1 MRKLALFGQRPDQNV
16 FALTLLCVSMAS
28 GALPVYAQ
36 TSENVPTP
44 LLRPFAP
51 TSLRD
56 LPAPMMRPD
65 PTTTATIPRAQA
77 PATINGN
84 LKSALDALSS
94 NDAQRALAI
103 RNSMPVHDLDRH
115 ILTWA
120 LALSGSDD
128 LSSGDIAAAAAEL
141 RGWPGMSTVKRNV
154 ERALYREN
162 AAPATVLAT
171 LGKQRP
177 QTAEGMVMLARALLA
192 TGNKNAA
199 RHLLAPWWTK
209 ARLDSDDETLIL
221 REFSGVLTK
230 ADHQARFLQML
241 YDNRLQSAARLA
253 ASADAQSLYAA
264 FAAVS
269 KSAPDAAKK
278 LNAVHRV
285 WQANP
290 AYLFAKIQYLRRNEH
305 YTEAANLML
314 KAPRDARS
322 LVDPD
327 AWWVERRVL
336 SRELLDIG
344 KPQIAYRLAAAHSAE
359 SPVMSADAEFHAGW
373 YALRAL
379 NDAKTAQKHFARIAQ
394 ISSRPMSA
402 SRAYYWLGRS
412 AEAGATGNPRQFYQ
426 RAAHYGT
433 SFYGQLAAAKLGNNV
448 LQLPYPKPSAADR
461 TRFANREPVQAI
473 RRLEAIGYGSRAQ
486 SLYINMARELNSKG
500 ELALL
505 AVMAERNNN
514 HYISLRVG
522 KIAAGRGLDVG
533 ALSHPTGAIPANAN
547 IKGSGA
553 ALAYAIARQESEFNV
568 SAVSSAGA
576 RGLLQ
581 LLPGTA
587 KGVAQRAGLAYSAN
601 RLTTDAAYNATLGA
615 HYLGEQI
622 ERFNGSYILTF
633 AGYNAGP
640 RRANEWVARYG
651 DPRGQNIDQ
660 VVDWIE
666 RIPYTE
672 TRNYVQRVMEN
683 YAVYKS
689 RLYGNANI
697 QQDLVRGRRG

>member
-1 MRKLALFGQRPDQNV
+1 MRKFALFGQRADQKIL
-16 FALTLLCVSMAS
+16 ALALLCAS
-28 GALPVYAQ
+28 VASNGLSAYAQ
-36 TSENVPTP
+36 EAENVPTP

-51 TSLRD
+51 TAMRNM
-56 LPAPMMRPD
+56 PAPMMKPD
-65 PTTTATIPRAQA
+65 PTTTATIPRTQA
-77 PATINGN
+77 PTAMNGS
-84 LKSALDALSS
+84 LKTALDALSAK
-94 NDAQRALAI
+94 DPRRALAI
-103 RNSMPVHDLDRH
+103 RNGMSVNDLDRH

-120 LALSGSDD
+120 LALSGADGLTSSDYVT
-128 LSSGDIAAAAAEL
+128 AASEL
-141 RGWPGMSTVKRNV
+141 RGWPGMTTVQRNT

-162 AAPATVLAT
+162 APAGAVISY
-171 LGKQRP
+171 LGSRKP
-177 QTAEGMVMLARALLA
+177 QTTEGMILLGRAYLAS
-192 TGNKNAA
+192 GNRNQA
-199 RHLLAPWWTK
+199 RQLLAPWWATAK
-209 ARLDSDDETLIL
+209 LDAKDETQVL

-230 ADHQARFLQML
+230 DDHQARFLRML
-241 YDNRLQSAARLA
+241 YDSKLQSAARLA
-253 ASADAQSLYAA
+253 APANAESLYAA
-264 FAAVS
+264 FVAVN
-269 KSAPDAAKK
+269 KRAPDAAQK
-278 LNAVHRV
+278 LKAVHSS
-285 WQANP
+285 WQSNP
-290 AYLFAKIQYLRRNEH
+290 AFLYANIQHLRRSER

-314 KAPRDARS
+314 KAPRDAKS

-327 AWWVERRVL
+327 AWWIERRVL

-359 SPVMSADAEFHAGW
+359 SSTMAADAEFHAGW

-379 NDAKTAQKHFARIAQ
+379 NDAATAQKHFTRIAE

-402 SRAYYWLGRS
+402 SRAYYWMGRA
-412 AEAGATGNPRQFYQ
+412 AEAGGGGNAKQLYQ
-426 RAAHYGT
+426 RASYYGT

-448 LQLPYPKPSAADR
+448 LQLPYPKPSAEDR
-461 TRFANREPVQAI
+461 SRFDSREPVRAI
-473 RRLEAIGYGSRAQ
+473 RRLESIGYGNRAQ
-486 SLYINMARELNSKG
+486 SLYINMAQELSNVG

-505 AVMAERNNN
+505 AVMAERNSN
-514 HYISLRVG
+514 HYLSLRVG

-533 ALSHPTGAIPANAN
+533 AMSHPTGAIPANAN

-553 ALAYAIARQESEFNV
+553 ALAYAIARQESEFNI

-587 KGVAQRAGLAYSAN
+587 KGVAQRAGLAYSDK

-640 RRANEWVARYG
+640 RRASEWIAKYG
-651 DPRGQNIDQ
+651 DPRGQNLDQ

-697 QQDLVRGRRG
+697 QQDLISGRRG

>member
-1 MRKLALFGQRPDQNV
+1 MRKFALFGQRADQKIL
-16 FALTLLCVSMAS
+16 ALALLCAS
-28 GALPVYAQ
+28 VATNGLSAYAQ
-36 TSENVPTP
+36 EAENVPTP

-51 TSLRD
+51 TAMRNM
-56 LPAPMMRPD
+56 PAPMMRPD
-65 PTTTATIPRAQA
+65 PTTTATIPRTQA
-77 PATINGN
+77 PAAMNGS
-84 LKSALDALSS
+84 LKTALDALSAK
-94 NDAQRALAI
+94 DPRRALAI
-103 RNSMPVHDLDRH
+103 RNGMSVNDLDRH

-120 LALSGSDD
+120 LALSGSDG
-128 LSSGDIAAAAAEL
+128 LSSSDYVAAASEL
-141 RGWPGMSTVKRNV
+141 RGWPGMTTVQRNT

-162 AAPATVLAT
+162 APAGTVISY
-171 LGKQRP
+171 LGNRKP
-177 QTAEGMVMLARALLA
+177 QTTEGMILLGRAYLAS
-192 TGNKNAA
+192 GNRNQA
-199 RHLLAPWWTK
+199 RQLLAPWWATAKLDTK
-209 ARLDSDDETLIL
+209 DETQVL

-230 ADHQARFLQML
+230 DDHQVRFLRML
-241 YDNRLQSAARLA
+241 YDNRLSSAARLA
-253 ASADAQSLYAA
+253 APANAESLYVA

-269 KSAPDAAKK
+269 KRAPDAAQK
-278 LNAVHRV
+278 LKAVHSS
-285 WQANP
+285 WQSNP
-290 AYLFAKIQYLRRNEH
+290 AFLYANIQHLRRAER

-314 KAPRDARS
+314 KAPRDAKS

-327 AWWVERRVL
+327 AWWIERRVL

-359 SPVMSADAEFHAGW
+359 SSTMAVDAEFHAGW

-379 NDAKTAQKHFARIAQ
+379 NDAATAQKHFTRIAE

-402 SRAYYWLGRS
+402 SRAYYWMGRA
-412 AEAGATGNPRQFYQ
+412 AEAGGGGSAKQLYQ
-426 RAAHYGT
+426 RASYYGT

-448 LQLPYPKPSAADR
+448 LSLPYPKPSAEDR
-461 TRFANREPVQAI
+461 SRFDSREPVRAI
-473 RRLEAIGYGSRAQ
+473 RRLESIGYGNRAQ
-486 SLYINMARELNSKG
+486 SLYINMAQELSSVG

-505 AVMAERNNN
+505 AVMAERNSN
-514 HYISLRVG
+514 HYLSLRVG

-533 ALSHPTGAIPANAN
+533 AMSHPTGAIPANAN

-553 ALAYAIARQESEFNV
+553 ALAYAIARQESEFNI

-587 KGVAQRAGLAYSAN
+587 KGVAQRAGLAYSDA

-640 RRANEWVARYG
+640 RRASEWVERYG
-651 DPRGQNIDQ
+651 DPRGQNIDS

-697 QQDLVRGRRG
+697 QQDLISGRRG

>member
-1 MRKLALFGQRPDQNV
+1 MRKFALFGQRPDQKRL
-16 FALTLLCVSMAS
+16 ALTLLCAS
-28 GALPVYAQ
+28 LVTGSLTANAQ
-36 TSENVPTP
+36 ELENVPTP
-44 LLRPFAP
+44 YLRPFAP
-51 TSLRD
+51 TVMRT
-56 LPAPMMRPD
+56 PPPMMRPD
-65 PTTTATIPRAQA
+65 PTTTATIPRTQTPSAQ
-77 PATINGN
+77 NSS
-84 LKSALDALSS
+84 LKTALDALSAK
-94 NDAQRALAI
+94 DARRALAI
-103 RNSMPVHDLDRH
+103 RNSMPVDNLDRH

-120 LALSGSDD
+120 LALSGSDG
-128 LSSGDIAAAAAEL
+128 LPSSEIATAVTEL
-141 RGWPGMSTVKRNV
+141 RGWPGMSTIQRNT

-162 AAPATVLAT
+162 APASAIISL
-171 LGKQRP
+171 LGKNSP
-177 QTAEGMVMLARALLA
+177 QTTEGMVLLGRAYLAS
-192 TGNKNAA
+192 GNRSMA
-199 RHLLAPWWTK
+199 RQLIAPWWAK
-209 ARLDSDDETLIL
+209 AKLEAKDETLVM
-221 REFSGVLTK
+221 REFSSILTRE
-230 ADHQARFLQML
+230 DHQARLLRML
-241 YDNRLQSAARLA
+241 YENRL
-253 ASADAQSLYAA
+253 ASASRVAPLANAESLYAA
-264 FAAVS
+264 FVAVS
-269 KSAPDAAKK
+269 KNVPDAAKK
-278 LNAVHRV
+278 LNAVHGS
-285 WQANP
+285 WQSNP
-290 AYLFAKIQYLRRNEH
+290 AYMFVKIQHLRRADRL
-305 YTEAANLML
+305 TEAADLML
-314 KAPRDARS
+314 KAPRDAKS

-327 AWWVERRVL
+327 AWWTERRVL

-359 SPVMSADAEFHAGW
+359 TPTMAADAEFHAGW

-379 NDAKTAQKHFARIAQ
+379 NDPKTAQKHFTRIAD

-402 SRAYYWLGRS
+402 SRAYYWMGRA
-412 AEAGATGNPRQFYQ
+412 AEAGGGGNANQFFQ
-426 RAAHYGT
+426 RASYYGT
-433 SFYGQLAAAKLGNNV
+433 SFYGQLAAARLGNNV

-461 TRFANREPVQAI
+461 ERFDSREPVRAI
-473 RRLEAIGYGSRAQ
+473 RRLESIGYANRAQ
-486 SLYINMARELNSKG
+486 SLYINMAQELSSTG

-505 AVMAERNNN
+505 AVMAERNSN
-514 HYISLRVG
+514 HYLALRVG
-522 KIAAGRGLDVG
+522 KVAAGRGLDVG

-553 ALAYAIARQESEFNV
+553 ALAYAIARQESEFNI

-576 RGLLQ
+576 KGLLQ

-587 KGVAQRAGLAYSAN
+587 KGVAQRAGLPYSDQ

-640 RRANEWVARYG
+640 RRASEWIAKYG

-689 RLYGNANI
+689 RLYGKANI
-697 QQDLVRGRRG
+697 QQDLISGRR

>member
-1 MRKLALFGQRPDQNV
+1 MRKFVLFSQKPVKKHALLPLAGMILAAGT
-16 FALTLLCVSMAS
+16 LTAHTQQVD
-28 GALPVYAQ
+28 
-36 TSENVPTP
+36 NVPTP

-51 TSLRD
+51 TAMRT
-56 LPAPMMRPD
+56 PPPMMRPD

-77 PATINGN
+77 PDAVNSS
-84 LKSALDALSS
+84 LKTALDALSAK
-94 NDAQRALAI
+94 DARRALAI
-103 RNSMPVHDLDRH
+103 RNSMPANDLDRH

-120 LALSGSDD
+120 LALSGADG
-128 LSSGDIAAAAAEL
+128 LPSSEIATAASEL
-141 RGWPGMSTVKRNV
+141 RGWPGMTAVQRNV

-162 AAPATVLAT
+162 APASAVISL
-171 LGKQRP
+171 LGKRKP
-177 QTAEGMVMLARALLA
+177 QTTEGMVLLGRAYLAS
-192 TGNKNAA
+192 GNRNMA
-199 RHLLAPWWTK
+199 RQLLAPWWANAK
-209 ARLDSDDETLIL
+209 LEAKDEALIL
-221 REFSGVLTK
+221 REFSNVLTRE
-230 ADHQARFLQML
+230 DHQARFVRML
-241 YDNRLQSAARLA
+241 YDNRQQSAARIA
-253 ASADAQSLYAA
+253 PQAGTESLYAA
-264 FAAVS
+264 YAAVN
-269 KSAPDAAKK
+269 KRAPDAAQK
-278 LNAVHRV
+278 LNAVHRT
-285 WQANP
+285 WQSNP
-290 AYLFAKIQYLRRNEH
+290 AYLFLKIQHLRRSEK

-314 KAPRDARS
+314 KAPRDAAS

-327 AWWVERRVL
+327 AWWSERRVL

-359 SPVMSADAEFHAGW
+359 TPTMAADAEFHAGW

-379 NDAKTAQKHFARIAQ
+379 NDAATAQKHFNRIAE

-402 SRAYYWLGRS
+402 SRAYYWMGRA
-412 AEAGATGNPRQFYQ
+412 AEAGGGGNARQFFM
-426 RAAHYGT
+426 RASYYGT
-433 SFYGQLAAAKLGNNV
+433 SFYGQLAAARLGNMT
-448 LQLPYPKPSAADR
+448 LQLPYPKPTAEDR
-461 TRFANREPVQAI
+461 ARFDSREPVRAI
-473 RRLEAIGYGSRAQ
+473 RRLESIGYGNRAQ
-486 SLYINMARELNSKG
+486 SLYINLAQEMSSVG

-505 AVMAERNNN
+505 AVMAERNSN
-514 HYISLRVG
+514 HYLALRVG
-522 KIAAGRGLDVG
+522 KVAAGRGLDVG
-533 ALSHPTGAIPANAN
+533 ALSHPIGAIPANAN

-553 ALAYAIARQESEFNV
+553 ALAYAIARQESEFNI

-587 KGVAQRAGLAYSAN
+587 KGVAQRAGLAYSDK

-640 RRANEWVARYG
+640 RRASEWVARYG
-651 DPRGQNIDQ
+651 DPRGRNIDE

-689 RLYGNANI
+689 RLYGKANI
-697 QQDLVRGRRG
+697 QQDLVSGRRG

>member
-1 MRKLALFGQRPDQNV
+1 MRKFALFGQRPDQ
-16 FALTLLCVSMAS
+16 FFLALTLLSASMAGNVLTA
-28 GALPVYAQ
+28 GAQEA
-36 TSENVPTP
+36 ENVPTP

-51 TSLRD
+51 TAMRNM
-56 LPAPMMRPD
+56 PAPMMRPD

-77 PATINGN
+77 PAAMSGS
-84 LKSALDALSS
+84 LKTALDALSS
-94 NDAQRALAI
+94 KDARRALAI
-103 RNSMPVHDLDRH
+103 RNGMSANDLDRH

-120 LALSGSDD
+120 LALSGADG
-128 LSSGDIAAAAAEL
+128 LSSADYVAAAAEL
-141 RGWPGMSTVKRNV
+141 RDWPGMTTVQRNT

-162 AAPATVLAT
+162 ATAGTVISY
-171 LGKQRP
+171 LGNRKP
-177 QTAEGMVMLARALLA
+177 QTTEGMILLGRAYLASGNRAQ
-192 TGNKNAA
+192 A
-199 RHLLAPWWTK
+199 RQLLAPWWARAKLDTK
-209 ARLDSDDETLIL
+209 DETLIL

-230 ADHQARFLQML
+230 EDHQTRFLRML
-241 YDNRLQSAARLA
+241 YDNRLSSASRLA
-253 ASADAQSLYAA
+253 ASANAESLYAA
-264 FAAVS
+264 YAAVS
-269 KSAPDAAKK
+269 KRAPDAAQK
-278 LNAVHRV
+278 LNAVHSS
-285 WQANP
+285 WQSNP
-290 AYLFAKIQYLRRNEH
+290 AFLFAKIQYLRRSER

-327 AWWVERRVL
+327 AWWIERRVL

-359 SPVMSADAEFHAGW
+359 TPTMAADAEFHAGW

-379 NDAKTAQKHFARIAQ
+379 NDASTAQKHFSRIAE

-402 SRAYYWLGRS
+402 SRAYYWMGRA
-412 AEAGATGNPRQFYQ
+412 AESGGGGNAKQMYQ
-426 RAAHYGT
+426 RASYYGT

-448 LQLPYPKPSAADR
+448 LQLPYPKPSAVDR
-461 TRFANREPVQAI
+461 ERFDSREPVRAI
-473 RRLEAIGYGSRAQ
+473 RRLESIGYGNRAQ
-486 SLYINMARELNSKG
+486 SLYINMAQELSSTG

-505 AVMAERNNN
+505 AVMAERNSN
-514 HYISLRVG
+514 HYLSLRVG

-553 ALAYAIARQESEFNV
+553 ALAYAIARQESEFNI

-587 KGVAQRAGLAYSAN
+587 KGVAQRAGLAYSDK

-640 RRANEWVARYG
+640 RRASEWIAKYG
-651 DPRGQNIDQ
+651 DPRGQNLDQ

-697 QQDLVRGRRG
+697 QQDLISGRRG